1 MRTMT
6 NNIIYLL
13 VFVGCV
19 LLAGI
24 FAGAETGAY
33 QLSRLRLR
41 LGVERKKFSYLVLTK
56 SLRDGSGLLISLLLG
71 TNLSQFIA
79 TSGMTYLILGTVE
92 AERNAGLF
100 TALICSPIFFVF
112 SELIPKNL
120 FYYRA
125 DNLMPA
131 VSPVVYAF
139 DKAARLC
146 GITPVLKRLS
156 QVHRH
161 RGHTASAL
169 GGTSLSTSRGYFE
182 TILMETHEEGM
193 LSSTQA
199 EMARRLGR
207 ISEMPVRMVMTPLA
221 KVREVEVSSSK
232 ADLLEVCR
240 RYTFTRYPVYDG
252 WATNVIGLINIYDCL
267 TSEKG
272 FTGLYDMTKPIR
284 RMSSGTT
291 VMDAIDIMQKE
302 KEKMILVTR
311 GEQAQRPVGIVTMK
325 DLVEELLGEL
335 AEW

>member
-1 MRTMT
+1 MVH
-6 NNIIYLL
+6 NIISLV

-19 LLAGI
+19 LLAGL
-24 FAGAETGAY
+24 FAGAETGVY

-41 LGVERKKFSYLVLTK
+41 LGVEHKKFPYLVLNR
-56 SLRDGSGLLISLLLG
+56 SLRDSAALLISLLLG
-71 TNLSQFIA
+71 TNLAHYFA
-79 TSGMTYLILGTVE
+79 TSSMTYLLLGAVE
-92 AERNAGLF
+92 TEHRAELLA
-100 TALICSPIFFVF
+100 TLIGAPIFFIF

-120 FYYRA
+120 FFYRA

-131 VSPVVYAF
+131 VSPFIYVF

-146 GITPVLKRLS
+146 GITPFLKKLS

-161 RGHTASAL
+161 IGRSEAAL
-169 GGTSLSTSRGYFE
+169 EGTSLSTSRGYFE

-193 LSSTQA
+193 LSSTQT

-221 KVREVEVSSSK
+221 KVREVEVGSSK
-232 ADLLEVCR
+232 TDLLEICR
-240 RYTFTRYPVYDG
+240 KYAFARYPVYEG
-252 WATNVIGLINIYDCL
+252 WATNVIGFINIYDCL
-267 TSEKG
+267 TSEKD

-284 RMSSGTT
+284 KIPSDTA
-291 VMDAIDIMQKE
+291 VMDAIDIMQNE
-302 KEKMILVTR
+302 KEKMMLVTR